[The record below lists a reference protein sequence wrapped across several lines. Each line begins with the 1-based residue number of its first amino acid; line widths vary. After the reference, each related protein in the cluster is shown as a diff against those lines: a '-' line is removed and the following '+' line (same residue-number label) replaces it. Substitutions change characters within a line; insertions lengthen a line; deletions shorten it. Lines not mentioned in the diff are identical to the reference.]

1 MSNSTNKAYYY
12 STINKTCF
20 WANLIYLIV
29 RVLYLILFLVSKLWI
44 VAIIDGVTILIYGA
58 CFLLIKNKKYYPYA
72 LICGNE
78 YFVFVSVMSSM
89 LGFNTGFFFYIIGL
103 CVVSFFTTYFSKGK
117 NVKGSIVWVGL
128 SLIIFLVL
136 FFVGQFNAPYYAIE
150 KWLEITLFA
159 LHGIGVFAFMTVY
172 LVVFI
177 KYAVSLEKRIMSDSR
192 TDELTQISN
201 RYGLFDYLENEGD
214 TSSLMLALFDID
226 DFKNINDGYGHV
238 AGDFI
243 LKSVAQKTVELLSD
257 SFVCR
262 YGGEEFVVVLKGN
275 NSKSFYERLENF
287 RKAIEKEVFEFNKQ
301 KIKITI
307 TIGAVNSSK
316 DMTLE
321 KWIEL
326 ADKKMYS
333 GKNSGKNQTVI

>member
-1 MSNSTNKAYYY
+1 MSNSTNKAYHY

-44 VAIIDGVTILIYGA
+44 VAIFDGVTILIYGA

-89 LGFNTGFFFYIIGL
+89 IGFRTGFFFYLIGL

-117 NVKGSIVWVGL
+117 DVRGSILWVGL

-136 FFVGQFNAPYYAIE
+136 FFVGQFHAPYYAIE

-159 LHGIGVFAFMTVY
+159 IHGIGVFAFLTVY
-172 LVVFI
+172 LVVFV

-192 TDELTQISN
+192 TDELTQINN

-287 RKAIEKEVFEFNKQ
+287 RKAIEKEVFEFEKQ

-307 TIGAVNSSK
+307 TIGAVNNSK
-316 DMTLE
+316 DMPLE

>member
-1 MSNSTNKAYYY
+1 MSNSANKAYYY

-20 WANLIYLIV
+20 WANLIYLAI
-29 RVLYLILFLVSKLWI
+29 RVIYLILFLVSQLWI
-44 VAIIDGVTILIYGA
+44 VAIIDGITILIYGA

-78 YFVFVSVMSSM
+78 YFVFVSVMTTM
-89 LGFNTGFFFYIIGL
+89 LGFNSGFVLYIIGL

-117 NVKGSIVWVGL
+117 DVRGSIVWVGL
-128 SLIIFLVL
+128 SLAIVLVL
-136 FFVGQFNAPYYAIE
+136 YIVSRFNKPHYEIAG
-150 KWLEITLFA
+150 WLETTLFLMHIVA
-159 LHGIGVFAFMTVY
+159 VFGLVTVY

-192 TDELTQISN
+192 TDELTQINN

-287 RKAIEKEVFEFNKQ
+287 RKAIEQEVFEFNRQ

-321 KWIEL
+321 KWVEL

>member
-1 MSNSTNKAYYY
+1 MSNSANKAYYY

-44 VAIIDGVTILIYGA
+44 VATIDGVTILIYGA

-136 FFVGQFNAPYYAIE
+136 FFVGQFKAPYYAIE

-159 LHGIGVFAFMTVY
+159 MHGIGVFAFMTVY

-275 NSKSFYERLENF
+275 NSVSFYERLENF
-287 RKAIEKEVFEFNKQ
+287 RKAIEKEVFDFNRQ
-301 KIKITI
+301 KLKITI

>member
-1 MSNSTNKAYYY
+1 MSISSNKAYHY

-29 RVLYLILFLVSKLWI
+29 RVIYLILFLVSKLY
-44 VAIIDGVTILIYGA
+44 VPAIIDGVTILIYCA
-58 CFLLIKNKKYYPYA
+58 CFLLIKYKKYYPYA
-72 LICGNE
+72 LVCGNE
-78 YFVFVSVMSSM
+78 YFVFISIMSIM
-89 LGFNTGFFFYIIGL
+89 IGFHTGFFFYLIGL

-117 NVKGSIVWVGL
+117 DVRGSILWAGL

-136 FFVGQFNAPYYAIE
+136 YFISAFNAPKYAIE
-150 KWLEITLFA
+150 KWLEVTLFA
-159 LHGIGVFAFMTVY
+159 AHGIGVFLFVTIY

-192 TDELTQISN
+192 TDELTQINN
-201 RYGLFDYLENEGD
+201 RYGLFDYLESESD
-214 TSSLMLALFDID
+214 KSSLLLALFDID
-226 DFKNINDGYGHV
+226 DFKNINDSYGHV
-238 AGDFI
+238 VGDYI
-243 LKSVAQKTVELLSD
+243 LKSVAQLTVENLPD

-275 NSKSFYERLENF
+275 NSISFYERLENF
-287 RKAIEKEVFEFNKQ
+287 RKIIEKEVFEFEKQ

-307 TIGAVNSSK
+307 TIGAVNNSK
-316 DMTLE
+316 DMPLE

>member
-1 MSNSTNKAYYY
+1 MSNSANKAYYY

-44 VAIIDGVTILIYGA
+44 VAIIDGVTILIYSA

-136 FFVGQFNAPYYAIE
+136 FFVGQFKAPYYAIE

-159 LHGIGVFAFMTVY
+159 MHGIGVFAFMTVY

-287 RKAIEKEVFEFNKQ
+287 RKAIEQEVFEFNKQ

-321 KWIEL
+321 KWVEL